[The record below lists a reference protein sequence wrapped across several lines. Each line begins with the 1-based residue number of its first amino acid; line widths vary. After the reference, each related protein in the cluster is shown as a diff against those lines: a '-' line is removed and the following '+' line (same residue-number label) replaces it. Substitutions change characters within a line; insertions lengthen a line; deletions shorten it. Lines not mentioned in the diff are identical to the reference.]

1 MRFAFVDESYS
12 RDRYF
17 VGAYVV
23 HDDQLAIVKNAVR
36 NALGYA
42 KGFGIGSDAELHGYE
57 IMSGKNDWS
66 LLRGKT
72 RAAISIYRN
81 ALAEIASVPGARAFV
96 EGVDIPRLNA
106 RYRYP
111 QAPHQIALRH
121 LLEKLNDYASRVGD
135 RVLVIA
141 DEVPDQ
147 QAHAMRMASYQS
159 LTTGG
164 YKPSKLSRIE
174 FPITFGKSAESPGIQ
189 CADMIVYLHRRID
202 ANEHLDERA
211 ANTARDLWTVVK
223 PLRPVVR
230 RWDP

>member
-1 MRFAFVDESYS
+1 MRRRS
-12 RDRYF
+12 RLE
-17 VGAYVV
+17 G
-23 HDDQLAIVKNAVR
+23 L
-36 NALGYA
+36 
-42 KGFGIGSDAELHGYE
+42 
-57 IMSGKNDWS
+57 
-66 LLRGKT
+66 
-72 RAAISIYRN
+72 
-81 ALAEIASVPGARAFV
+81 ALASVLIAPV
-96 EGVDIPRLNA
+96 EQFLHIDAIEG
-106 RYRYP
+106 
-111 QAPHQIALRH
+111 ALRH

-189 CADMIVYLHRRID
+189 CADMIVYLYRRID
-202 ANEHLDERA
+202 ANEQLDDRA